1 MSQIDKIVYIPLIFW
16 FIILI
21 LVLYFII
28 FSFFLTIFLS
38 IFKTR
43 VFYFKKLNDF
53 FINNYK
59 VIILLIFSNKML
71 FSTYFLFLNKLKKL
85 S

>member
-16 FIILI
+16 FIILV
-21 LVLYFII
+21 LVLYFIV

-38 IFKTR
+38 IFKVR
-43 VFYFKKLNDF
+43 VLYFNKLNDF
-53 FINNYK
+53 FITNYRAITILVSLNK
-59 VIILLIFSNKML
+59 VI
-71 FSTYFLFLNKLKKL
+71 FSTYFLYLNKLNKL